1 MLSFMTLKKNL
12 SEGHMLKW
20 DRIKSG
26 VKFSDKSSPL
36 MISGMES
43 YTVIE
48 LDAEEMYELLGFY
61 ELHKL
66 KVAQVVNT

>member
-1 MLSFMTLKKNL
+1 
-12 SEGHMLKW
+12 MLKW
-20 DRIKSG
+20 NRVKSG
-26 VKFSDKSSPL
+26 AKLSDKSSPL
-36 MISGMES
+36 IISGMES

-66 KVAQVVNT
+66 KVAQVENT